1 MIPRLLKLTLLF
13 FQFISISP
21 CSCAAL
27 VTKYSSVSQKRS
39 DFNSGTLCRINR
51 ASKHV
56 AKMLPVDV
64 SEMQSDTSI
73 SDPDYID
80 AAPRIRFLDVPVPQT
95 IALSGT
101 ATVSYIYWKAKPKSQ
116 AFQRS
121 TPTLPILLIPGFDSS
136 VLEFRRIGPKLASEG
151 VDVYAVDLLGFGF
164 TQFEN
169 IRDFSAEA
177 KVTTLKQFWKTLHAE
192 DDYATSDYSR
202 NFVVAGASLGGA
214 AAIELAASSVSGG
227 GNNLDNPVKGMVLI
241 DAQGFVDGV
250 GPMASLPTP
259 LAKLGIQVLKSLPL
273 RNSANQMSYFD
284 RESFATD
291 DALKIG
297 RLHCLRPGWEN
308 AMLNYMLSGG
318 FSPSKK
324 VSQCEMPTLV
334 LWGRQDGILNGEEL
348 APRFLSEL
356 PKAQLRW
363 VEECGHVPHL
373 EQPLVTAQQIAEFL
387 KTDELINKSNQQIF
401 NIPSLT
407 SVKVGAISWIQNI
420 TSDVLLP
427 KPMK

>member
-1 MIPRLLKLTLLF
+1 
-13 FQFISISP
+13 
-21 CSCAAL
+21 
-27 VTKYSSVSQKRS
+27 
-39 DFNSGTLCRINR
+39 
-51 ASKHV
+51 
-56 AKMLPVDV
+56 
-64 SEMQSDTSI
+64 
-73 SDPDYID
+73 
-80 AAPRIRFLDVPVPQT
+80 
-95 IALSGT
+95 
-101 ATVSYIYWKAKPKSQ
+101 
-116 AFQRS
+116 
-121 TPTLPILLIPGFDSS
+121 
-136 VLEFRRIGPKLASEG
+136 
-151 VDVYAVDLLGFGF
+151 
-164 TQFEN
+164 
-169 IRDFSAEA
+169 
-177 KVTTLKQFWKTLHAE
+177 
-192 DDYATSDYSR
+192 
-202 NFVVAGASLGGA
+202 
-214 AAIELAASSVSGG
+214 
-227 GNNLDNPVKGMVLI
+227 MVLI

>member
-1 MIPRLLKLTLLF
+1 M
-13 FQFISISP
+13 
-21 CSCAAL
+21 
-27 VTKYSSVSQKRS
+27 V
-39 DFNSGTLCRINR
+39 
-51 ASKHV
+51 
-56 AKMLPVDV
+56 PVDV

-80 AAPRIRFLDVPVPQT
+80 AAP
-95 IALSGT
+95 
-101 ATVSYIYWKAKPKSQ
+101 YIYWKAKPKSQ

-136 VLEFRRIGPKLASEG
+136 VLEFRRLGPKLASEG

-177 KVTTLKQFWKTLHAE
+177 KVATLKQFWKTLHAE
-192 DDYATSDYSR
+192 EYYANTDYSR
-202 NFVVAGASLGGA
+202 NFVIAGASLGGA

-227 GNNLDNPVKGMVLI
+227 GNNMDNPIKGMVLI

-250 GPMASLPTP
+250 GPMANLPTP

-284 RESFATD
+284 KESFATD

-324 VSQCEMPTLV
+324 VSQCNMPTLV

-348 APRFLSEL
+348 TPRFLSEL

-363 VEECGHVPHL
+363 IEECGHVPHL

-401 NIPSLT
+401 NIASLT

-420 TSDVLLP
+420 TSDVLLT
-427 KPMK
+427 KLMK